1 MVLAN
6 AIFSTNSSTPLWW
19 AGRRFQ
25 MSHAVARSPRSLVG
39 IAQSCLKEPFY
50 SSSFF
55 TRLCEK
61 QRALLDRVR
70 CEQVLISRC
79 GVKGLD

>member
-1 MVLAN
+1 MLAN
-6 AIFSTNSSTPLWW
+6 ANFSANLSAPLSRIE
-19 AGRRFQ
+19 RRFH
-25 MSHAVARSPRSLVG
+25 MSRAVARAPRSLVR
-39 IAQSCLKEPFY
+39 IAQSCMRDLFY
-50 SSSFF
+50 SSLFF

-70 CEQVLISRC
+70 REQVLISRW

>member
-1 MVLAN
+1 MLAN
-6 AIFSTNSSTPLWW
+6 ANFSVNLPAQPRRS
-19 AGRRFQ
+19 GHRFQ
-25 MSHAVARSPRSLVG
+25 MSRGAARTLRSLVR
-39 IAQSCLKEPFY
+39 IAQSCMRNLFY
-50 SSSFF
+50 SSIFS

-70 CEQVLISRC
+70 REQVLISRW